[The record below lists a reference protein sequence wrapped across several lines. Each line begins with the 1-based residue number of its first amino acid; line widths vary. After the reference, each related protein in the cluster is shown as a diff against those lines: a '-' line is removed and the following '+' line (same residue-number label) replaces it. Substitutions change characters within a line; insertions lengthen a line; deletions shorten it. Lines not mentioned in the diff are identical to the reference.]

1 MNCVHCDTPLPEG
14 SRRDRLY
21 CNHNCRAL
29 ASYYRRE
36 NGASP
41 PPRWQHPALLSTDPV
56 LHGAALRVQRL
67 GEAHGWSESTTRCVL
82 DGLATVLEDRP
93 AGERVPMSEVRART
107 HRHVSKPRLAEVLA
121 DLGLLDDDTP
131 SAVRSW
137 IDRNTEHL
145 PSGFDEPVRRWLV
158 VLLDGDARSRPRTA
172 AAVYSY
178 LGSVRPFLEHWAM
191 KYDHLREVVKADI
204 YAALDPLRGHR
215 RNNAL
220 KALRSLFRFAKRH
233 GLVFVNPTTGL
244 KASPAEP
251 SLIPMTDAEIRAVEQ
266 LAVGPA
272 ERLIIAL
279 AAEHAARTGTIRHL
293 TLEHI
298 DLPNRRITLAGHN
311 QRLGELTHGALR
323 LWLDHRRTTWPT
335 TTNRHVIVSI
345 KTALGT
351 APVGKPYIHSNLGRN
366 GFSVD
371 RIRADRILHEALT
384 AGPDPLHLSLVF
396 HLSHHT
402 ASRYTAI
409 AEQLLGDELEQPPDR
424 SHHLPSA
431 DEG

>member
-1 MNCVHCDTPLPEG
+1 MNCVHCDTPLPAG

-29 ASYYRRE
+29 ASYYRRK

-41 PPRWQHPALLSTDPV
+41 PSRWQHSALLSTDPV
-56 LHGAALRVQRL
+56 LHGAALHAQQL

-82 DGLATVLEDRP
+82 DGLVTVLDGRP
-93 AGERVPMSEVRART
+93 AGERVPMSDVRART

-121 DLGLLDDDTP
+121 DLGLLDDDMP

-137 IDRNTEHL
+137 IDHKTQSL

-158 VLLDGDARSRPRTA
+158 VLLDGDARSRSRAA

-178 LGSVRPFLEHWAM
+178 FGSVRPFLEHWAM

-215 RNNAL
+215 RNNAV

-266 LAVGPA
+266 LAVRPA

-279 AAEHAARTGTIRHL
+279 AAEHATRTGTIRHL
-293 TLEHI
+293 TLDDI

-311 QRLGELTHGALR
+311 QRLGELTHRALR
-323 LWLDHRRTTWPT
+323 AWLDHRRATWPT
-335 TTNRHVIVSI
+335 TTNRHVIVGV
-345 KTALGT
+345 KTALG
-351 APVGKPYIHSNLGRN
+351 AGPVGKPFIRFSLGRN

-384 AGPDPLHLSLVF
+384 AGPDPLHLSLMF

-402 ASRYTAI
+402 ASRYAAA
-409 AEQLLGDELEQPPDR
+409 AEQLLDDELEQPAAP
-424 SHHLPSA
+424 
-431 DEG
+431 